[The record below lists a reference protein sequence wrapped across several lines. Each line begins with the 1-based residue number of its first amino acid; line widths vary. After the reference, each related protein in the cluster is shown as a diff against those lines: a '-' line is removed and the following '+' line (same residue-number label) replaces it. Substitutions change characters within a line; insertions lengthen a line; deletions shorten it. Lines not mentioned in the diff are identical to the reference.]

1 MSRKDDDF
9 LGAIGLLM
17 TGFGLGVAIGT
28 IMGLLFAPKS
38 GKELRRELAYT
49 GEEYL
54 DRAKGLMQDVTRSIQ
69 TGIDSSVDKL
79 SDIYQTGTEAVKVG
93 VSQVKTAVDTGVK
106 VAREHIAQVAE
117 KIKKE
122 EEQPSNS

>member
-38 GKELRRELAYT
+38 GKELRRELAYS
-49 GEEYL
+49 GEEYF
-54 DRAKGLMQDVTRSIQ
+54 DRAKGMMHDVSRNIQ
-69 TGIDSSVDKL
+69 SGIDNSVDRI
-79 SDIYQTGTEAVKVG
+79 SDIYQTGTEAVKTG
-93 VSQVKTAVDTGVK
+93 VSQVRTAVDTGVK
-106 VAREHIAQVAE
+106 VARERIAKVAE
-117 KIKKE
+117 TIQKE
-122 EEQPSNS
+122 DDEDKD